1 MGGLVCRELLT
12 RPDLGYAA
20 SARSGVVPAVSML
33 IMVGTPN
40 HGSPLA
46 RFRGVMEVRDQ
57 WARLAK
63 GEASWV
69 SGILDGAG
77 EATIDLLPGSSFLTE
92 LNGRPHPEGVD
103 MLVIA
108 GVVSPWSLAAID
120 DWIQTLKEDTD
131 DDRRELLEDL
141 GVSLKSLV
149 SGLGDGL
156 VSVDS
161 ALLEGVEHRI
171 VEGTH
176 LTMIRNL
183 TDGSDRTPPA
193 VPIIVDRLR
202 GGGSP

>member
-1 MGGLVCRELLT
+1 MGGLVSRELLT
-12 RPDLGYAA
+12 RPVLAYE
-20 SARSGVVPAVSML
+20 SATGEGIVPGVSAL

-46 RFRGVMEVRDQ
+46 RFRGVMEARDQ
-57 WARLAK
+57 LARFTR

-77 EATIDLLPGSSFLTE
+77 EAEIDLLPGSRFLSE
-92 LNGRPHPEGVD
+92 LNGRPHPEGVN

-108 GVVSPWSLAAID
+108 GIVSPWTPTDID
-120 DWIQTLKEDTD
+120 DWLEGQQEGSTEDE
-131 DDRRELLEDL
+131 RRRLADL
-141 GVSLKSLV
+141 TASLRSLA

-156 VSVDS
+156 VSVAS
-161 ALLEGVEHRI
+161 TRLEGVDHVT

-183 TDGSDRTPPA
+183 TASSERIPPA
-193 VPIIVDRLR
+193 VPIIIDRLDR
-202 GGGSP
+202 EGS